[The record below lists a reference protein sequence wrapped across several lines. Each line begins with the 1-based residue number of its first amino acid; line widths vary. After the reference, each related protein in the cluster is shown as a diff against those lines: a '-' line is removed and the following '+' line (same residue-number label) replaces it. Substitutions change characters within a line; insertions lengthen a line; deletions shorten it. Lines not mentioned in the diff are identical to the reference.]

1 MDDNLA
7 KIKAADRHLGITSW
21 QRSHKGAAGQ
31 PMALAVCTKIKGS
44 TRVEN
49 YELILLVP
57 FLATDSAVIVWE
69 WARVVQDKL

>member
-1 MDDNLA
+1 
-7 KIKAADRHLGITSW
+7 
-21 QRSHKGAAGQ
+21 
-31 PMALAVCTKIKGS
+31 MALAVCTKIKGS

>member
-1 MDDNLA
+1 MTTLL
-7 KIKAADRHLGITSW
+7 KLKLQIGIWPSHLGSAAIT
-21 QRSHKGAAGQ
+21 GAAGQ